1 MKQVRWELAG
11 PSCCASCWT
20 NPLHFTLPG
29 CLPHTVMTRAA
40 LPHPTLHS
48 VLWKSRVI
56 EWQSHSALHLSK
68 GFYSKD
74 PFIFWPSP
82 LCPSFSLASPRPK
95 RAHEGATEPFQKYIL
110 RSPSLSSASA
120 VGAWG
125 SIWLGTASISR
136 LPENNPPPP
145 QTQCCARA
153 VLFTALSIKA
163 QILLMLHKQ
172 VQITTTSTN
181 AVLKG

>member
-29 CLPHTVMTRAA
+29 CLPHAVLTRAA

-110 RSPSLSSASA
+110 CSPSLSSASA

-125 SIWLGTASISR
+125 SIWELPAYPGFLRRTHPSTNTMPCKSCPVYSI
-136 LPENNPPPP
+136 P
-145 QTQCCARA
+145 
-153 VLFTALSIKA
+153 IKA
-163 QILLMLHKQ
+163 QTLLMLHKQ
-172 VQITTTSTN
+172 VWITTTSTN
-181 AVLKG
+181 AVPRG